1 MGSWHQLK
9 TKKKSL
15 RAGPWDH
22 GSNERLKKK
31 AQEAHIL
38 APEISIV
45 NMGPIPPN

>member
-1 MGSWHQLK
+1 MGSWLQLK
-9 TKKKSL
+9 TKKKAL
-15 RAGPWDH
+15 EQAH
-22 GSNERLKKK
+22 GIMAPTKDFKKK